1 MSNSELPKGWKAIE
15 LGEITSYVNRGVAPK
30 YTDEHGITVINQKC
44 IREGNINLELA
55 RVHNPDKKYTAEKQ
69 LHLGDILINSTGVGT
84 AGRVGIF
91 TDSINAIVDTHVSIV
106 RLNKEYAYPKFVY
119 YNLRFREKELEETAE
134 GSTGQIELKRDAIKS
149 LNILLPQLTE
159 QKAIADVL
167 SSLDDKIDLLHK
179 QNQTLE
185 DMAQTLFREW
195 FIEKADEGWEEMP
208 LSEVCSVTAGYAFK
222 SKDFVDIGVPVVK
235 IKNISNGHI
244 DYNDLQFIDISE
256 SDVESKYRLYDNDI
270 VMAMTGA
277 TIGKIGL
284 VSTFEH
290 DYLLLNQRVAV
301 LRSNH
306 QALLWFMLNS
316 LDLENEILNLSNG
329 AVQANISST
338 SIGQVPIPGM
348 SNQMMQ
354 KFNNAVH
361 PMFEKIQ
368 QNKKQ
373 IKSLEQTRDTLLPKL
388 MSGQVR
394 V

>member
-1 MSNSELPKGWKAIE
+1 M
-15 LGEITSYVNRGVAPK
+15 
-30 YTDEHGITVINQKC
+30 
-44 IREGNINLELA
+44 
-55 RVHNPDKKYTAEKQ
+55 
-69 LHLGDILINSTGVGT
+69 
-84 AGRVGIF
+84 
-91 TDSINAIVDTHVSIV
+91 
-106 RLNKEYAYPKFVY
+106 
-119 YNLRFREKELEETAE
+119 
-134 GSTGQIELKRDAIKS
+134 
-149 LNILLPQLTE
+149 
-159 QKAIADVL
+159 
-167 SSLDDKIDLLHK
+167 
-179 QNQTLE
+179 
-185 DMAQTLFREW
+185 
-195 FIEKADEGWEEMP
+195 
-208 LSEVCSVTAGYAFK
+208 
-222 SKDFVDIGVPVVK
+222 PVVK

-244 DYNDLQFIDISE
+244 DYNDLQCIDISK

-284 VSTFEH
+284 VSTFDH

-316 LDLENEILNLSNG
+316 IDLENEILNLSNG

-338 SIGQVPIPGM
+338 SIGQVPIPSM

-354 KFNNAVH
+354 KFNNVVH

-373 IKSLEQTRDTLLPKL
+373 IKTLEQTRDTLLPKL
-388 MSGQVR
+388 MNGQVR